1 MLIKYNHLGFSL
13 VEILVSLF
21 VVSITAVNISGLQKL
36 VGDQNRDNFSH
47 TAVVELATKKF
58 EEVMEL
64 QTIAEVDQLDDTNT
78 PEVVSVGNTSFDLL
92 WSVAPVT
99 GGGNELRAVELNIT
113 WSDAIG
119 DEQTFTYSEQISLA
133 MLRDAYGENTGDGFE
148 NTIDNLL
155 KTNKVGYFEANM
167 GYKNDA
173 YVIYNSQLFH
183 STAVHSVGNGESDA
197 RAIDPPIS
205 YAYGSGQQSGD
216 RIATVS
222 DGWENLGRIDNADL
236 ASLFTD

>member
-21 VVSITAVNISGLQKL
+21 VVSIAAVNISGLQKL

-47 TAVVELATKKF
+47 TAVVELATEKF
-58 EEVMEL
+58 AEVMEL
-64 QTIAEVDQLDDTNT
+64 QTIAEVDKLDDTNT
-78 PEVVSVGNTSFDLL
+78 PEAITIGNTSFGLL
-92 WSVAPVT
+92 WSVEPVT
-99 GGGNELRAVELNIT
+99 GGGDDIRTVELSIT

-119 DEQTFTYSEQISLA
+119 ADQTFMYSEQISLA
-133 MLRDAYGENTGDGFE
+133 MLLDAYGENTGDGFE

-173 YVIYNSQLFH
+173 YVIYNSQIFH
-183 STAVHSVGNGESDA
+183 STAVHSVGNGGDDA
-197 RAIDPPIS
+197 RSIDPPIF
-205 YAYGSGQQSGD
+205 YANGSGQQSGE
-216 RIATVS
+216 RISTVS
-222 DGWENLGRIDNADL
+222 DGWENLGRIDNAEL